1 MTEANKLE
9 STTEAYLDALSR
21 SQGSNRDTEGLG
33 VMTDGR
39 FMIGSVDEINGG
51 GGQEVPEFVA
61 TRHEL
66 EQLAAYWWTERINH
80 DWDYFVYQSSGSSE
94 WRRSVYTN
102 RRLNR
107 LYDIFGQ
114 EAMDKVIDDAT
125 ARWRKLYKISDE
137 DWRVFTQGSD
147 QEQDAWRLKKYPSLY
162 GEEQVTP
169 AEARALA
176 EAFGAEDAARNERQ
190 E

>member
-1 MTEANKLE
+1 MDKTETNNGAR
-9 STTEAYLDALSR
+9 SSIGTDYLDALSK

-33 VMTDGR
+33 VMTNGR
-39 FMIGSVDEINGG
+39 FMIGSVDEINGQG
-51 GGQEVPEFVA
+51 GEEVPGFAA

-66 EQLAAYWWTERINH
+66 ERLAAYWWTERINH

-107 LYDIFGQ
+107 LYDILG
-114 EAMDKVIDDAT
+114 EKAMDKVIDDET

-147 QEQDAWRLKKYPSLY
+147 QEKDAWREAQWRKQ
-162 GEEQVTP
+162 EE
-169 AEARALA
+169 AEALA
-176 EAFGAEDAARNERQ
+176 AVRELAEDASKSEGK
-190 E
+190 

>member
-1 MTEANKLE
+1 MAKE
-9 STTEAYLDALSR
+9 SKQENTAQTYLDALSK

-51 GGQEVPEFVA
+51 GGEEVPEFVA

-66 EQLAAYWWTERINH
+66 ERLAAYWWTERIEH
-80 DWDYFVYQSSGSSE
+80 DFDWFVSQQTGSSE
-94 WRRSVYTN
+94 WRRSVYIN

-107 LYDIFGQ
+107 LYDILGQ

-125 ARWRKLYKISDE
+125 ARWRKLYKVSDE
-137 DWRVFTQGSD
+137 EWRVFTQGTD
-147 QEQDAWRLKKYPSLY
+147 
-162 GEEQVTP
+162 EEQEVWREKKLTEVTQQ
-169 AEARALA
+169 EGKALA
-176 EAFGAEDAARNERQ
+176 EAFGAEDAAKAEENQ
-190 E
+190 